1 MDERYVLAIDQGTT
15 STRALL
21 FDHTGRVAGCA
32 QRELTQHFPQPGWV
46 EHDASEILASVLT
59 TIAEVLT
66 VTRTPVQ
73 AIAALGITNQRETVV
88 IWEKATGRPIHR
100 AIVWQSRQ
108 SEGICAQLRAQG
120 AEPLIRERT
129 GLLIDPYFSGTKLRW
144 LLDQLPGARARAGRG
159 ELLAGTIDS
168 WLVWN
173 LSGGRRH
180 VTDASNASRTLLYDI
195 HARRWDDELLALL
208 DVPRALLP
216 EVCASSGVLGTT
228 DPRLTLGV
236 ALPIAGLAGD
246 QQAALFGQGC
256 HAPGMAKN
264 TYGTGCF
271 LLMHTGAQAVRSRHG
286 LLTTIAWQIGDQL
299 EYALEGSI
307 FVAGSAV
314 QWLRDGLK
322 LIDIAADSEALAQS
336 VASTGGV
343 YCVPA
348 FVGLGAPYWR
358 SDVRGA
364 LFGLTRGSGRA
375 EICRAVLEA
384 IAFQT
389 RDVLDAMQA
398 DAGLVLERLRVD
410 GGAVANAFLMQF
422 QSDILGVP
430 VERPAQP
437 EATAFGAAALAGL
450 ATGFWSDRAAIAAC
464 CRPDRRFEP
473 ALPAAGREASYAGWR
488 QAVQATLGFRIDP
501 A

>member
-1 MDERYVLAIDQGTT
+1 
-15 STRALL
+15 
-21 FDHTGRVAGCA
+21 
-32 QRELTQHFPQPGWV
+32 
-46 EHDASEILASVLT
+46 
-59 TIAEVLT
+59 
-66 VTRTPVQ
+66 
-73 AIAALGITNQRETVV
+73 
-88 IWEKATGRPIHR
+88 
-100 AIVWQSRQ
+100 
-108 SEGICAQLRAQG
+108 
-120 AEPLIRERT
+120 
-129 GLLIDPYFSGTKLRW
+129 
-144 LLDQLPGARARAGRG
+144 
-159 ELLAGTIDS
+159 
-168 WLVWN
+168 
-173 LSGGRRH
+173 
-180 VTDASNASRTLLYDI
+180 
-195 HARRWDDELLALL
+195 
-208 DVPRALLP
+208 
-216 EVCASSGVLGTT
+216 
-228 DPRLTLGV
+228 
-236 ALPIAGLAGD
+236 
-246 QQAALFGQGC
+246 
-256 HAPGMAKN
+256 GMAKN

-271 LLMHTGAQAVRSRHG
+271 LLMHTGAQAVCSRHG

-314 QWLRDGLK
+314 QWLRDGLR
-322 LIDIAADSEALAQS
+322 LIDTAADSGALAQS

-398 DAGLVLERLRVD
+398 DAGLALERLRVD

-450 ATGFWSDRAAIAAC
+450 ATGFWADRAAIAAC